1 MVSSLANETFLYGVD
16 TDKVSSLINDTNENV
31 KYFNDTAS
39 QIASEQTKHLDELMQ
54 KLYLIVRKPDDVDT
68 TVLENY
74 YLELTNLLYFMGD
87 KLEQLGVYSDMSKA
101 AAKEVY
107 NSAYLSNQIK
117 DVDKK
122 NKTTVAEN
130 QAVAEQK
137 SQYEQV
143 VNSIYEHAYKI
154 VKYKIDAGFEMINT
168 LRKVISRRMQEE
180 NLGSSRFTAM
190 RLSRAISR
198 VGCSGAQST
207 E

>member
-87 KLEQLGVYSDMSKA
+87 KPK
-101 AAKEVY
+101 
-107 NSAYLSNQIK
+107 
-117 DVDKK
+117 
-122 NKTTVAEN
+122 
-130 QAVAEQK
+130 
-137 SQYEQV
+137 
-143 VNSIYEHAYKI
+143 
-154 VKYKIDAGFEMINT
+154 F
-168 LRKVISRRMQEE
+168 
-180 NLGSSRFTAM
+180 
-190 RLSRAISR
+190 
-198 VGCSGAQST
+198 
-207 E
+207 